1 MWIFENKNHS
11 EQTRKEE
18 VANAISHG
26 VGAVA
31 AIVAAPFLVY
41 YTVHHGTALA
51 VAGVSVF
58 ITSAILLYLSSTL
71 FHGLRDGKAKDV
83 FQLFDHVAIFILIAG
98 TYTPFTV
105 GILEGTFGWFMFAL
119 IWSVAIIGIT
129 LRLFLGKTRMKIYVA
144 FYLLMGWMIFIGIKP
159 MIENMELAGL
169 LWLAVGG
176 AAYTLGVIFY
186 MLPRRTYT
194 HFVWH
199 LFVLAGTSTHF
210 MAVMFY
216 SF

>member
-1 MWIFENKNHS
+1 MWFFQDKKHT

-26 VGAVA
+26 VGALA
-31 AIVAAPFLVY
+31 AIVAAPFLIIYSVRY
-41 YTVHHGTALA
+41 GDGLTI
-51 VAGVSVF
+51 AGVSVF
-58 ITSAILLYLSSTL
+58 ISSAILLYLSSTL
-71 FHGLRDGKAKDV
+71 FHSFRDGKAKDV
-83 FQLFDHVAIFILIAG
+83 FQVFDHVAIFILIAG
-98 TYTPFTV
+98 TYTPFTI
-105 GILEGTFGWFMFAL
+105 GILQGTFGWFMLGL
-119 IWSVAIIGIT
+119 IWFVAVVGIT
-129 LRLFLGKTRMKIYVA
+129 LRLLLGKTNMKIYVA

-159 MIENMELAGL
+159 LIENMEVAGL

-186 MLPRRTYT
+186 LLPRRNYS

-199 LFVLAGTSTHF
+199 LFVLAGTTTHF

>member
-1 MWIFENKNHS
+1 MWIFKDKKHS

-18 VANAISHG
+18 VVNAISHG
-26 VGAVA
+26 VGAAA
-31 AIVAAPFLVY
+31 AIVAAPFLIY
-41 YTVHHGTALA
+41 YALHYGDA
-51 VAGVSVF
+51 LIVAGVSVF
-58 ITSAILLYLSSTL
+58 IGSAILLYLSSTM

-83 FQLFDHVAIFILIAG
+83 FQVFDHVAIFILIAG

-105 GILEGTFGWFMFAL
+105 GILQGAFGWFMLAL
-119 IWSVAIIGIT
+119 IWFVAIIGIS
-129 LRLFLGKTRMKIYVA
+129 LRLWLGKSNMKIYVA

-159 MIENMELAGL
+159 LIENMEIAGL

-186 MLPRRTYT
+186 LLPRRTYS

>member
-1 MWIFENKNHS
+1 MWFFQDKKHS

-31 AIVAAPFLVY
+31 AIVAAPFLIY
-41 YTVHHGTALA
+41 YAHHHGDKLT

-83 FQLFDHVAIFILIAG
+83 FQVFDHIAIFILIAG
-98 TYTPFTV
+98 TYTPFTI
-105 GILEGTFGWFMFAL
+105 GILQGTFGLFMLAL
-119 IWSVAIIGIT
+119 IWFVAIVGIT
-129 LRLFLGKTRMKIYVA
+129 LRLWLGKTNMKIYVA

-159 MIENMELAGL
+159 LIENMELAGL

-199 LFVLAGTSTHF
+199 LFVLAGTTTHF

>member
-1 MWIFENKNHS
+1 MWIFKDKTHA
-11 EQTRKEE
+11 EQTRNEE

-26 VGAVA
+26 IGAIA
-31 AIVAAPFLVY
+31 AIAAAPILIY
-41 YTVHHGTALA
+41 YAVQHGDVLI

-58 ITSAILLYLSSTL
+58 IVSAILLYLSSTL
-71 FHGLRDGKAKDV
+71 FHALKAGKAKDV
-83 FQLFDHVAIFILIAG
+83 FQVFDHVAIFILIAG

-105 GILEGTFGWFMFAL
+105 GILQGTFGWFMFGL
-119 IWSVAIIGIT
+119 IWSVAFIGISV
-129 LRLFLGKTRMKIYVA
+129 RLLLGKSNMKIYVA

-159 MIENMELAGL
+159 MIETMELAGL
-169 LWLAVGG
+169 VWLAAGG

-186 MLPRRTYT
+186 LLPRRSYT

-199 LFVLAGTSTHF
+199 LFVLAGTVTHF

>member
-1 MWIFENKNHS
+1 MWIFQDKNHS

-18 VANAISHG
+18 VFNSISHG
-26 VGAVA
+26 VGVVLAV
-31 AIVAAPFLVY
+31 VAAPFLIY
-41 YTVHHGTALA
+41 YAVQHGDALT

-71 FHGLRDGKAKDV
+71 FHGLREGKAKDF
-83 FQLFDHVAIFILIAG
+83 FQVFDHVAIFILIAG

-105 GILEGTFGWFMFAL
+105 GILQGTFGWLMLTL
-119 IWSVAIIGIT
+119 IWIAAIAGIV
-129 LRLFLGKTRMKIYVA
+129 LRFWLGKSNMKIFVA
-144 FYLLMGWMIFIGIKP
+144 FYLVMGWMIFIGIKP
-159 MIENMELAGL
+159 LIEKLELTGL
-169 LWLAVGG
+169 LWLAFGG

-186 MLPRRTYT
+186 LLPRRTYT

-199 LFVLAGTSTHF
+199 LFVLTGTSAHF

>member
-1 MWIFENKNHS
+1 MRIFQEKNHS

-18 VANAISHG
+18 IANAISHG
-26 VGAVA
+26 VGALA
-31 AIVAAPFLVY
+31 AIVAAPFLIY
-41 YTVHHGTALA
+41 YTVNHGDPLS

-58 ITSAILLYLSSTL
+58 IASAILLYLSSTL
-71 FHGLRDGKAKDV
+71 FHLLQNKKAKNV
-83 FQLFDHVAIFILIAG
+83 FQIFDHVAIFILIAG

-105 GILEGTFGWFMFAL
+105 GILHGPFGWFMLAL
-119 IWSVAIIGIT
+119 IWFVAIIGII
-129 LRLFLGKTRMKIYVA
+129 LRLWLGKSNMKIYVV

-159 MIENMELAGL
+159 LIENMELAGL

-176 AAYTLGVIFY
+176 AAYTLGIIFY
-186 MLPRRTYT
+186 LLPHRTYS

-210 MAVMFY
+210 MAVMYY

>member
-1 MWIFENKNHS
+1 MWFFQDKQHS
-11 EQTRKEE
+11 EQTRREE

-31 AIVAAPFLVY
+31 AIVAAPFLIY
-41 YTVHHGTALA
+41 YALQYGDA
-51 VAGVSVF
+51 LTVAGVSVF
-58 ITSAILLYLSSTL
+58 IASAILLYLSSTL
-71 FHGLRDGKAKDV
+71 FHGLREGKSKDV
-83 FQLFDHVAIFILIAG
+83 FQVFDHVAIFILIAG

-105 GILEGTFGWFMFAL
+105 GILHGAFGWFLLVL
-119 IWSVAIIGIT
+119 IWFVAIVGIT
-129 LRLFLGKTRMKIYVA
+129 VRLYLGKTNMKIYVV

-159 MIENMELAGL
+159 MVENMEVAGL

-186 MLPRRTYT
+186 LLPRRNYS
-194 HFVWH
+194 HFIWH
-199 LFVLAGTSTHF
+199 LFVLAGTTTHF

>member
-1 MWIFENKNHS
+1 MWIFQDKNHS
-11 EQTRKEE
+11 EQTRREE

-26 VGAVA
+26 VGAAA
-31 AIVAAPFLVY
+31 AIVAAPFLIY
-41 YTVHHGTALA
+41 YAVHHGDALV

-58 ITSAILLYLSSTL
+58 IVSAILLYLSSTL
-71 FHGLRDGKAKDV
+71 FHGLRDGKAKDL
-83 FQLFDHVAIFILIAG
+83 FQVFDHIAIFILIAG

-105 GILEGTFGWFMFAL
+105 GILQGAFGWFMLAL
-119 IWSVAIIGIT
+119 IWFVAIVGIT
-129 LRLFLGKTRMKIYVA
+129 LRLWLGKTNMKIYIA

-159 MIENMELAGL
+159 LVEGMELAGL

-186 MLPRRTYT
+186 LLPRRTYS

>member
-1 MWIFENKNHS
+1 M
-11 EQTRKEE
+11 Q
-18 VANAISHG
+18 VLAQGVPALGAIRHG
-26 VGAVA
+26 LAYL
-31 AIVAAPFLVY
+31 AIVAAPFLIY
-41 YTVHHGTALA
+41 YAVHHGDTLV

-58 ITSAILLYLSSTL
+58 IASAILLYLSSTL
-71 FHGLRDGKAKDV
+71 FHGLRVGKAKDV
-83 FQLFDHVAIFILIAG
+83 FQMFDHIAIFILIAG

-105 GILEGTFGWFMFAL
+105 GILQGAFGWFMLAL
-119 IWSVAIIGIT
+119 IWFVAIVGIT
-129 LRLFLGKTRMKIYVA
+129 LRLWLGKTNMKIYVA
-144 FYLLMGWMIFIGIKP
+144 FYLMMGWMIFIGIKP
-159 MIENMELAGL
+159 LVEGMELAGL
-169 LWLAVGG
+169 LWLAIGG

-186 MLPRRTYT
+186 LLPRRTYS

>member
-1 MWIFENKNHS
+1 MWIFHDKKHS
-11 EQTRKEE
+11 GQTRKEE
-18 VANAISHG
+18 VVNAISHG
-26 VGAVA
+26 VGAAV
-31 AIVAAPFLVY
+31 AIVAAPFLINY
-41 YTVHHGTALA
+41 AVHHGDALI

-58 ITSAILLYLSSTL
+58 IASAILLYLSSTL
-71 FHGLRDGKAKDV
+71 FHGLRDGKVKDV
-83 FQLFDHVAIFILIAG
+83 FQVFDHIAIFILIAG

-105 GILEGTFGWFMFAL
+105 GILQGTFGWFMLAL
-119 IWSVAIIGIT
+119 IWFVAIIGIT
-129 LRLFLGKTRMKIYVA
+129 LRLWLGKSNMKKYVA

-159 MIENMELAGL
+159 LLENMELAGL

-176 AAYTLGVIFY
+176 ASYTLGVIFY
-186 MLPRRTYT
+186 LLPRRIYT

>member
-1 MWIFENKNHS
+1 MWIFQDKYHS
-11 EQTRKEE
+11 EQTRREE

-26 VGAVA
+26 VGAAA
-31 AIVAAPFLVY
+31 AIVAAPFLIY
-41 YTVHHGTALA
+41 YAVHHGDALV

-58 ITSAILLYLSSTL
+58 IVSAILLYLSSTL
-71 FHGLRDGKAKDV
+71 FHGLRDGKAKDL
-83 FQLFDHVAIFILIAG
+83 FQVFDHIAIFILIAG

-105 GILEGTFGWFMFAL
+105 GILQGAFGWFMLVL
-119 IWSVAIIGIT
+119 IWFVAIVGIS
-129 LRLFLGKTRMKIYVA
+129 LRLWLGKTNMKIYVA

-159 MIENMELAGL
+159 LVEGMELAGL

-186 MLPRRTYT
+186 LLPRRTYS

>member
-1 MWIFENKNHS
+1 MWIFKDKNHS
-11 EQTRKEE
+11 EQTRNEE
-18 VANAISHG
+18 IANAISHG

-31 AIVAAPFLVY
+31 AIVAAPFLIY
-41 YTVHHGTALA
+41 YAFHNGGALI

-71 FHGLRDGKAKDV
+71 FHALKTGKAKDV
-83 FQLFDHVAIFILIAG
+83 FQLFDHIAIYILIAG

-105 GILEGTFGWFMFAL
+105 GVLQGTFGWFMFGL

-129 LRLFLGKTRMKIYVA
+129 VRLLLGKSNMKIYVA

-159 MIENMELAGL
+159 MIETMEIAGL
-169 LWLAVGG
+169 LWIAVGG

-186 MLPRRTYT
+186 MLPSRSYT

-199 LFVLAGTSTHF
+199 LFVLAGTFTHF

>member
-1 MWIFENKNHS
+1 MWFFQDKKHS

-31 AIVAAPFLVY
+31 AIVAAPFLIY
-41 YTVHHGTALA
+41 YAVQYGNALT

-58 ITSAILLYLSSTL
+58 IASAILLYLSSTL
-71 FHGLRDGKAKDV
+71 FHGLREGKSKDV
-83 FQLFDHVAIFILIAG
+83 FQVFDHVVIFILIAG

-105 GILEGTFGWFMFAL
+105 GILHGPFGWFLLVL
-119 IWSVAIIGIT
+119 IWFVAIVGIT
-129 LRLFLGKTRMKIYVA
+129 VRLYLGKTNMKIYVV

-159 MIENMELAGL
+159 LIENMQVAGL

-186 MLPRRTYT
+186 LLPRRNYS

-199 LFVLAGTSTHF
+199 LFVLAGTTTHF
-210 MAVMFY
+210 IAVMFY

>member
-1 MWIFENKNHS
+1 MWIFQDKKHS

-18 VANAISHG
+18 VVNAVSHG
-26 VGAVA
+26 VGAAA
-31 AIVAAPFLVY
+31 AIVAAPFLIY
-41 YTVHHGTALA
+41 YAVQRGDALT

-58 ITSAILLYLSSTL
+58 IGSAILLYLSSTL
-71 FHGLRDGKAKDV
+71 FHGLRDGKAKDL
-83 FQLFDHVAIFILIAG
+83 FQVFDHVAIFTLIAG
-98 TYTPFTV
+98 TYTPFTI
-105 GILEGTFGWFMFAL
+105 GILQGSFGLFMLAL
-119 IWSVAIIGIT
+119 IWFVAIVGIT
-129 LRLFLGKTRMKIYVA
+129 LRLWLGKSNMKIYVA

-159 MIENMELAGL
+159 LIENMELAGL

-199 LFVLAGTSTHF
+199 LFVLAGTTTHF

>member
-1 MWIFENKNHS
+1 MWIFQDKNHS

-18 VANAISHG
+18 IANSISHG
-26 VGAVA
+26 IGVVF
-31 AIVAAPFLVY
+31 AIVAAPFLIY
-41 YTVHHGTALA
+41 YAVQHGDALI
-51 VAGVSVF
+51 VTGAGVF
-58 ITSAILLYLSSTL
+58 IFSAILLYFSSTL

-83 FQLFDHVAIFILIAG
+83 FQVFDHIAIFILIAG

-105 GILEGTFGWFMFAL
+105 GILQGTFGWFMLAL
-119 IWSVAIIGIT
+119 IWFVAIVGIT
-129 LRLFLGKTRMKIYVA
+129 LRLWLGKSNMKIYVV

-159 MIENMELAGL
+159 LIENMELAGL
-169 LWLAVGG
+169 LWLAFGG

-186 MLPRRTYT
+186 LLPRRTYT

-199 LFVLAGTSTHF
+199 LFVLAGTSAHF
-210 MAVMFY
+210 IAVMFY